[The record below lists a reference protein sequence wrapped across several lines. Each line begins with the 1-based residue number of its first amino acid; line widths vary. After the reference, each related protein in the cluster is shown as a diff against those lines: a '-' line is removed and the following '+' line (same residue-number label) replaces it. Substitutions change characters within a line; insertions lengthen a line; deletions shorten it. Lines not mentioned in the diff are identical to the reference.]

1 MRHLVANRKLGR
13 YSSHRLAMLANMS
26 ASLFLEGS
34 IVTTVSKAKELR
46 KVAEKLITRAK
57 SGEVNDRRIVM
68 ARMPHKEAVA
78 KLFNE
83 LGPKYADR
91 NGGYTRIVK
100 LGARLGDASEMAVIQ
115 LVD

>member
-1 MRHLVANRKLGR
+1 MRHRVANRKLGR

-26 ASLFLEGS
+26 SSLFLEGS

>member
-1 MRHLVANRKLGR
+1 
-13 YSSHRLAMLANMS
+13 MLANMS

>member
-1 MRHLVANRKLGR
+1 MRHRVANRKLGR
-13 YSSHRLAMLANMS
+13 YSSHRLSMLANMS

>member
-1 MRHLVANRKLGR
+1 MRHRVANRKLGR

>member
-1 MRHLVANRKLGR
+1 MRHRVANRKLGR

-78 KLFNE
+78 ILFNE